1 MIDIILPHNEIC
13 SNSKKGPV
21 ASVVINNNYYQNE
34 LLNERVFG
42 SSEKRDV
49 ELENYY
55 QLKSGFLSDFSNILA
70 ALTHEY

>member
-42 SSEKRDV
+42 SNEKRDV
-49 ELENYY
+49 E
-55 QLKSGFLSDFSNILA
+55 
-70 ALTHEY
+70 